1 MTDRTHRAALTDRY
15 TTAADAAARPGETVS
30 EARPERVAVPD
41 TTELRR
47 LLEGRVCEARFS
59 DGAYHGAACGLE
71 DCECPEHEWDA
82 EHPLSAGT
90 YITLRLTTDA
100 PVRLGASW
108 ALIAPDAAL
117 DLADA
122 LDLAADRLTHMT
134 EARDNARQRVAELE
148 AAVERVRVLHYPA
161 DNDLARTPRCEDC
174 HGKAG
179 THPCGCWAD
188 MDREPVC
195 GHCNQGHR
203 GLPVAWP
210 CPTIAALGGEQS

>member
-1 MTDRTHRAALTDRY
+1 MSDPTDTV
-15 TTAADAAARPGETVS
+15 PSPETPD
-30 EARPERVAVPD
+30 EA
-41 TTELRR
+41 ELRR
-47 LLEGRVCEARFS
+47 LLDDMRALATREGVYNGNRAVLNIIERVEPLLDAADERDRLARLLDEPRRS
-59 DGAYHGAACGLE
+59 GCAVE
-71 DCECPEHEWDA
+71 I
-82 EHPLSAGT
+82 AG
-90 YITLRLTTDA
+90 
-100 PVRLGASW
+100 VR
-108 ALIAPDAAL
+108 IAPCDERGRTS
-117 DLADA
+117 DMC
-122 LDLAADRLTHMT
+122 AADHLRRELAHMT
-134 EARDNARQRVAELE
+134 EARDTARQRVAELE